1 MRTLTPFLQASR
13 PTKRRK
19 GNNAMTTAA
28 DIGYAIIAAQKI
40 GLSQDQIS
48 QLSKAMYKA
57 IDLTEEEHAETVYR
71 ETP

>member
-1 MRTLTPFLQASR
+1 
-13 PTKRRK
+13 
-19 GNNAMTTAA
+19 MTTAA
-28 DIGYAIIAAQKI
+28 AIGYAIIAAQKI

-57 IDLTEEEHAETVYR
+57 IDLTEEEHAETIYR

>member
-1 MRTLTPFLQASR
+1 
-13 PTKRRK
+13 
-19 GNNAMTTAA
+19 MTTAA
-28 DIGYAIIAAQKI
+28 AIGYAIIAAQKI

-57 IDLTEEEHAETVYR
+57 IDLTEEERAETVYR